1 MWLKEMSDVTKRGF
15 DVDWHCGFRWRLR
28 EMCDV
33 VTKIKVCAY
42 SKNQT
47 QVVEPSA
54 VWIEIIHVRKY
65 KLKV

>member
-1 MWLKEMSDVTKRGF
+1 MVKKVSDVTKKGF
-15 DVDWHCGFRWRLR
+15 DVDWHCGFLWRLR

-47 QVVEPSA
+47 PVV
-54 VWIEIIHVRKY
+54 
-65 KLKV
+65 